1 MSSFARVRPESRYTT
16 RYPNRTRTTTPHLTT
31 TIHAATFS
39 RSPSSKTAHKQGQAT
54 VRPCKSPSSP
64 SPTTRAALDTNNI
77 PDVVL
82 TREAGK
88 NGKLKKRLES
98 LGLNT
103 LEMPLLETS
112 PGPDKK
118 HLPIVLA
125 TETFDWVC
133 LTSPESASVFLEGWK
148 AANKPKVRIAVVG
161 QGTAIILDKQQDDL
175 KVDFAPSIA
184 NAEHFAPEL
193 PMLEGG
199 NNQILYPASCKASS
213 QLQKGLEKRGFIV
226 KRLNTYDTLPVQS
239 IDSTV
244 LERASRAKVIAVA
257 SPSAVKA
264 WTKFSSLG
272 QQDNSTTTSNNNNKV
287 AIACIG
293 STSAKAAHELGYS
306 SIYWPNAPGLDGFV
320 AAINDALCDAPVR
333 QIN

>member
-1 MSSFARVRPESRYTT
+1 M
-16 RYPNRTRTTTPHLTT
+16 
-31 TIHAATFS
+31 
-39 RSPSSKTAHKQGQAT
+39 
-54 VRPCKSPSSP
+54 
-64 SPTTRAALDTNNI
+64 
-77 PDVVL
+77 
-82 TREAGK
+82 
-88 NGKLKKRLES
+88 KRLES

-125 TETFDWVC
+125 TEKFDWIC

-193 PMLEGG
+193 PMIEGG

-226 KRLNTYDTLPVQS
+226 KRLNTYDTLPVES
-239 IDSTV
+239 IDSPV
-244 LERASRAKVIAVA
+244 LERALRAKVIAVA

-272 QQDNSTTTSNNNNKV
+272 QQNNTTTTNNNKV

-306 SIYWPNAPGLDGFV
+306 SIYWPDAPGLDGFV
-320 AAINDALCDAPVR
+320 AAINDALGNAPVR